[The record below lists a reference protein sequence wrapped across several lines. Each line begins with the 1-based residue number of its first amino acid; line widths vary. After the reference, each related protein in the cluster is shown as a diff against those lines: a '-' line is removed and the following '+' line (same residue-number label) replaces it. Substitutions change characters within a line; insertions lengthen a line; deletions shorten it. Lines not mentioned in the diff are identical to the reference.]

1 MTATNILHNL
11 LDAHYSNDD
20 DKFRAAALQAAAS
33 VRSEVERL
41 RLQRKIE
48 QRSDSPVTLFGAGAA
63 QLVVALPERPLA
75 SVFLPETVAF
85 EVAMLLR
92 ERECIPKL
100 IEHGLVPL
108 SRILLHGPP
117 GCGKSSLAAALAT
130 AARLNG
136 FGLCLSSARK
146 SFMGETAS
154 LITKAFD
161 VARNPS
167 CLLLLDEFDAVAE
180 IREHAAGAG
189 AEREHTAV
197 VATMLQ
203 LLDQPLPGV
212 VVAAT
217 NRVDMIDPAIRR
229 RFDLE
234 LELPAPGSQRLL
246 DYAVALFKKH
256 GFPELHW
263 IPGACVTYADVE
275 RRVFAA
281 MRYEVCRWSRT
292 TSRNTRRDDHER
304 EEDD

>member
-1 MTATNILHNL
+1 VSTATNILHNL

-48 QRSDSPVTLFGAGAA
+48 QRRESPVTLFGASAA
-63 QLVVALPERPLA
+63 ELVVALPERDLA
-75 SVFLPETVAF
+75 SVFLPELVAS

-100 IEHGLVPL
+100 IEHGLVPR
-108 SRILLHGPP
+108 SRVLLHGPP
-117 GCGKSSLAAALAT
+117 GCGKTSLAAALAT
-130 AARLNG
+130 ASRLNG
-136 FGLCLSSARK
+136 FGIRLASVRK
-146 SFMGETAS
+146 SFVGATAS
-154 LITKAFD
+154 LLTKAFD

-167 CLLLLDEFDAVAE
+167 CLLLLDEVDAVAE
-180 IREHAAGAG
+180 IREHTAGTG

-212 VVAAT
+212 IVAAT

-234 LELPAPGSQRLL
+234 LELPAPGRQRLL
-246 DYAVALFKKH
+246 DYAAALFERH
-256 GFPELHW
+256 RFPELPW
-263 IPGACVTYADVE
+263 LPELSWNTPPCVTYADVE
-275 RRVFAA
+275 RLVLAA
-281 MRYEVCRWSRT
+281 MRREVCR
-292 TSRNTRRDDHER
+292 
-304 EEDD
+304 

>member
-20 DKFRAAALQAAAS
+20 DKFRAAALQAVSS

-48 QRSDSPVTLFGAGAA
+48 QRRESPVTLFGASAA
-63 QLVVALPERPLA
+63 ELVVALPERDLA
-75 SVFLPETVAF
+75 SVFLPELVAS

-100 IEHGLVPL
+100 IEHGLVPR
-108 SRILLHGPP
+108 SRVLLHGPP
-117 GCGKSSLAAALAT
+117 GTGKTSLAAALAT
-130 AARLNG
+130 ASRLNG
-136 FGLCLSSARK
+136 FGIRLASVRK
-146 SFMGETAS
+146 SYMGETS
-154 LITKAFD
+154 GLLTKALD
-161 VARNPS
+161 VARNPT
-167 CLLLLDEFDAVAE
+167 CLLLIDELDAVAE
-180 IREHAAGAG
+180 IREHSTGAG
-189 AEREHTAV
+189 AEREHTAI

-234 LELPAPGSQRLL
+234 LELPAPNRQQML

-256 GFPELHW
+256 RFPELHW

-281 MRYEVCRWSRT
+281 MRYEVCR
-292 TSRNTRRDDHER
+292 
-304 EEDD
+304 